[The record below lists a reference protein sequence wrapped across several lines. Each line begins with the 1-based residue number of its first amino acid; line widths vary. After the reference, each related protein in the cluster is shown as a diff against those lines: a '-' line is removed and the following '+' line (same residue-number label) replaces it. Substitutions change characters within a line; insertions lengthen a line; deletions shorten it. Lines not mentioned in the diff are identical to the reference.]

1 MRGGASLV
9 LAAALFASGCASAP
23 SPAPA
28 PLPTPA
34 PERADDA
41 FAAAAATVI
50 CPSVAGRVFSAA
62 TSHGDARDAFAQL
75 LDCDAR
81 AEGST
86 VIAHA
91 VLEAWLG
98 VSMDAAGARVEQY
111 LHATVTVDA
120 RYALSA
126 QYVDHGLLVRLR
138 PAIASR
144 VSVTPVGT
152 VGMTATNWVAL
163 AFGELAPTRGT
174 TPEWLAKD
182 RIREVAERMLHEAL
196 DRELSVCVD
205 AAHDAFAT
213 ACPGDAKRAASLS
226 ERATLWVAPRGVAFL
241 GPFPPGTSRQLGLKG
256 DAAHVVARTV
266 CLDALAIALAHD
278 RKGEDVPID
287 DWVPLPIAVR
297 TPVGRG
303 CAWGVAL
310 RVDDLDA
317 HQVTL
322 DVSPASLTFT
332 GGAQR
337 WITLH
342 VADIEVVDGD
352 VPAELWLESA
362 VEGVRLDGQATVAW
376 VAELG
381 EGESLHMRAR
391 KLHRGAMV
399 AEVVVPADA
408 HGVLELRSGGALF
421 ARVSITA
428 RAVDAPRARP

>member
-1 MRGGASLV
+1 MRLGSSLL
-9 LAAALFASGCASAP
+9 LAVAIFGLGCASAP
-23 SPAPA
+23 SPLPA
-28 PLPTPA
+28 SP

-86 VIAHA
+86 VVAHA

-98 VSMDAAGARVEQY
+98 VSMDAGGARIEQY

-120 RYALSA
+120 RYALAA
-126 QYVDHGLLVRLR
+126 QYVDHGLLVRLS
-138 PAIASR
+138 PVGVSR

-152 VGMTATNWVAL
+152 VGVTATNWIAL
-163 AFGELAPTRGT
+163 ALGELAPVRGT
-174 TPEWLAKD
+174 TPEWFAKE

-213 ACPGDAKRAASLS
+213 ACPGDAKRAASLT
-226 ERATLWVAPRGVAFL
+226 ERATLWVAPRGAAFL
-241 GPFPPGTSRQLGLKG
+241 GPFPPGTSRQLALKG

-266 CLDALAIALAHD
+266 CLDALAIALARD
-278 RKGEDVPID
+278 RKGEDVPVD
-287 DWVPLPIAVR
+287 DWTPLSLAVR
-297 TPVGRG
+297 APMGRS

-317 HQVTL
+317 RAVTL
-322 DVSPASLTFT
+322 DASPARFTFA

-337 WITLH
+337 WVTLR
-342 VADIEVVDGD
+342 VADIEVIDGD
-352 VPAELWLESA
+352 VPAEVWLESA
-362 VEGVRLDGQATVAW
+362 VEGVRLDGRATLAW

-381 EGESLHMRAR
+381 EGETLHMRAR
-391 KLHRGAMV
+391 KQHRGAV
-399 AEVVVPADA
+399 IAEVAVPADT
-408 HGVLELRSGGALF
+408 HGPLELRSRGVLF
-421 ARVSITA
+421 ARASIA
-428 RAVDAPRARP
+428 AHAVDAPRARP